1 MPAALP
7 STAGL
12 PSAALV
18 VAVATLALGGCGEP
32 SREEFAAQVDEVCAA
47 EASAFK
53 NLIEGAQAERTDVV
67 SQLER
72 GAEIREEALAAL
84 RELEPPEELRQ
95 PFDDYLELR
104 EEGIDVTRTA
114 VEAAERGDRETLDV
128 ATAALADR
136 VAETD
141 LTASQLGADECVS
154 QPGE

>member
-1 MPAALP
+1 MTTGPTVRSARV
-7 STAGL
+7 GL
-12 PSAALV
+12 AALV
-18 VAVATLALGGCGEP
+18 AIALGACGEP

-47 EASAFK
+47 EASAFEE
-53 NLIEGAQAERTDVV
+53 LSEAAQSGATDVA

-95 PFDDYLELR
+95 PFEDYLELR
-104 EEGIDVTRTA
+104 GEGIDVTRTA

-128 ATAALADR
+128 ATATLADR

-154 QPGE
+154 EPGE